1 MIEIQQL
8 TVTSGA
14 FELRDINLTVETGEY
29 AVLTGPT
36 GSGKSTL
43 LETICGLKR
52 LTTGQILVDGQP
64 IQHLPPAQRQIGF
77 VPQDAALF
85 PEMSV
90 EKQLGFSLAVRK
102 VSQQVCQSRVNEL
115 LELLELTHLRSRTP
129 HGLSGGE
136 KQRVAIGRALAF
148 RPKLLCLDEPLS
160 AIDANMRQRMVERL
174 KKIHSS
180 EGTTILHAT
189 HYPDELQEIDS
200 IGFRMEQGRFEPV
213 MTGVILAM
221 LPT

>member
-8 TVTSGA
+8 SVTNGA
-14 FELRDINLTVETGEY
+14 FELCDINLTVQTGEY

-36 GSGKSTL
+36 GCGKSTL

-52 LTTGQILVDGQP
+52 STTGQIIVDGQP

-85 PEMSV
+85 PEMTI
-90 EKQLGFSLAVRK
+90 EKQLGFSLIVRK
-102 VSQQVCQSRVNEL
+102 VNRHFCQQRVNEL

-129 HGLSGGE
+129 LGLSGGE

-174 KKIHSS
+174 KMIHST
-180 EGTTILHAT
+180 EKTTILHAT
-189 HYPDELQEIDS
+189 HYPDELQEVDS
-200 IGFRMEQGRFEPV
+200 IGFQIEQGR
-213 MTGVILAM
+213 L
-221 LPT
+221 L